1 MISANEVKK
10 LSSQL
15 GVPLTYVEKDYVMG
29 WLLWGIYTNPILAQN
44 LVLKGGNC
52 LRKVYFPDTRFSD
65 DLDFTAYRLDTGQI
79 FHQHLD
85 SLCQTVEEASGIIF
99 DTDRTR
105 VKVKQ
110 TPDKESKAIDGRVY
124 FKGFAG
130 DSRVTMRIKFDTSEY
145 EKIVSSPY

>member
-1 MISANEVKK
+1 MISANEVKE

-15 GVPLTYVEKDYVMG
+15 GVPLSYVEKDYVMG

-65 DLDFTAYRLDTGQI
+65 DLDFTTYRLDTGQI

-85 SLCQTVEEASGIIF
+85 SLC
-99 DTDRTR
+99 
-105 VKVKQ
+105 
-110 TPDKESKAIDGRVY
+110 
-124 FKGFAG
+124 
-130 DSRVTMRIKFDTSEY
+130 
-145 EKIVSSPY
+145 